1 MIAFYPIHLYYL
13 SSHMEW
19 YERLPLSVKH
29 FFVPRPWL
37 IKEGFVLGVVSWTV
51 MNNTVFFAYNCEP
64 LWHHVFVLG
73 HVLVLDLG
81 LGPDTYVDEYLWT
94 LWPHNIYIYIYILN
108 LSIKFIKTIEWHVMI
123 GHVQIPNHWAT
134 HILLLRNGN
143 FIIYIHFKYIYKKL
157 IDTSCFNPFW
167 ILAWYKKNLIIYKKH
182 TWRGWKKIK
191 SLNILVNIYL
201 F

>member
-1 MIAFYPIHLYYL
+1 MTSRVCP
-13 SSHMEW
+13 
-19 YERLPLSVKH
+19 RTC
-29 FFVPRPWL
+29 PRPRFGPRARYICGW
-37 IKEGFVLGVVSWTV
+37 VS
-51 MNNTVFFAYNCEP
+51 
-64 LWHHVFVLG
+64 
-73 HVLVLDLG
+73 LDSLT
-81 LGPDTYVDEYLWT
+81 PQY
-94 LWPHNIYIYIYILN
+94 IYIYIYILN

-123 GHVQIPNHWAT
+123 GHVQILNHWAT
-134 HILLLRNGN
+134 HILLLRNEN